1 MRGPDG
7 GGSPQAGKISLP
19 GQTVLSTVLKEN
31 LVDIVLIIKLF
42 IPYHLFPLLK
52 ALLNWSTAS
61 FEFNTLLILYFA
73 VKPCCYIAQ
82 SQDSD
87 SGRIAAVPS
96 GVLTELAARRAKS
109 TSVADSSL
117 AANLALLLWLT
128 EAIEREDLQ
137 LLATQVD
144 DNDIEHFVHFYV

>member
-1 MRGPDG
+1 M
-7 GGSPQAGKISLP
+7 
-19 GQTVLSTVLKEN
+19 
-31 LVDIVLIIKLF
+31 
-42 IPYHLFPLLK
+42 
-52 ALLNWSTAS
+52 
-61 FEFNTLLILYFA
+61 
-73 VKPCCYIAQ
+73 
-82 SQDSD
+82 
-87 SGRIAAVPS
+87 PS

-144 DNDIEHFVHFYV
+144 NDIEHFVHFYV